1 MGWQDSTTVHVPPAL
16 GRIYEMSFRNGV
28 KYSFLILPS
37 TPGTAF
43 PLGGK
48 SNDPIQMYLEDIYTV
63 QANICGVPAISIP
76 GGTHSNGLPFGVQLV
91 ADIGMDASLLA
102 FAARLQ
108 AKISQ

>member
-1 MGWQDSTTVHVPPAL
+1 
-16 GRIYEMSFRNGV
+16 
-28 KYSFLILPS
+28 
-37 TPGTAF
+37 
-43 PLGGK
+43 
-48 SNDPIQMYLEDIYTV
+48 V

-76 GGTHSNGLPFGVQLV
+76 GGSHSNGLPFGVQLV